1 MIRLVAYAFIAAV
14 LGGGIV
20 YLLADRLPEG
30 AVAGA
35 VIGLSIGVMVAVR
48 SGAGNSAASFEYE
61 AAGIHDSNLTTIARR
76 NLVREAYR
84 TDANQRLAKVT
95 DDDKNEIRPQDLK
108 GLRQRERQME

>member
-1 MIRLVAYAFIAAV
+1 MIRLLAYALVAGL

-20 YLLADRLPEG
+20 YLLADGLPEG
-30 AVAGA
+30 AVAGV
-35 VIGLSIGVMVAVR
+35 VIGASIGVMVAVR

-84 TDANQRLAKVT
+84 TDAHQRLSKST
-95 DDDKNEIRPQDLK
+95 DETEKETPQDGK
-108 GLRQRERQME
+108 GLRQHKRQAR